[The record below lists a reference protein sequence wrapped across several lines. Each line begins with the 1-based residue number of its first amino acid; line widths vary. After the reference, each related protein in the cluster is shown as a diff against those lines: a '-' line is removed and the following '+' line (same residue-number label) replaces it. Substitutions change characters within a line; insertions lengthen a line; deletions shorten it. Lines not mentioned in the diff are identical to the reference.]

1 MAEIVYGRSLFR
13 LNGERYGINLE
24 DSVSGILVYENCC
37 FPSKESV
44 DLRQAFLAEGV
55 AEIHNAAE
63 INLWLLS
70 GIPIRSPRRNGSGQA
85 QEKEHCAAKLCVG
98 NVKCDVLQV
107 YR

>member
-1 MAEIVYGRSLFR
+1 MAEIVYGRSLLR

-24 DSVSGILVYENCC
+24 DSVSGILVYENCS